1 MPYRT
6 TPQVEQRKAVVRGR
20 IVAAARKLFAEQG
33 YEASSVQQIVREAG
47 TSVGNFYFYFA
58 NKEAVLQAVTEQFAE
73 EVTHAV
79 DDAVSRAPSGA
90 AQLAALSYASTR
102 ALLRD
107 LALARHILVPILEQ
121 LAQRTRQ
128 LLAANPKLLRGG
140 VDVNMAALAWQGSQ
154 AQVLGAA
161 IAGEIE

>member
-58 NKEAVLQAVTEQFAE
+58 NKEALLQAVMEQFAE
-73 EVTHAV
+73 EVAGAV
-79 DDAVSRAPSGA
+79 DEAVSRAPKGA
-90 AQLAALSYASTR
+90 GQLAALTFAGTR

-107 LALARHILVPILEQ
+107 PALARHMSGSVQER
-121 LAQRTRQ
+121 LARHTRH
-128 LLAANPKLLRGG
+128 LLADNPKLLLRGG
-140 VDVNMAALAWQGSQ
+140 FDANMAALAWQGAQ
-154 AQVLGAA
+154 AQVVEA
-161 IAGEIE
+161 